1 MSATLPEEAKPSTTR
16 PARIGDI
23 SSGLALGFC
32 FAIAVA
38 LLVAGIA
45 LSPASDGAPGTAR
58 RLAIAGALG
67 CSAGLVALAA
77 TLIPF
82 VRRVVL
88 PPIVLTAFLVVVAY
102 SATTIGRDL
111 TLISYWRHS
120 HPSLALEDIAATSP
134 ALNERT
140 TYYALYALRRRI
152 AGSHLAIDPSLPL
165 DKWHLRYRADLADVA
180 NLPDSPTMPLP
191 SLAQTDAWVKAG
203 GLVIPLMQGKRLVL
217 PPEMAKPVV
226 VPAGSAFAITKVDNN
241 TYALVRT
248 DGAGP

>member
-1 MSATLPEEAKPSTTR
+1 MSATLPKEAKPSTTR

-38 LLVAGIA
+38 LLVAGII

-58 RLAIAGALG
+58 RIIIGGLLG
-67 CSAGLVALAA
+67 CSAGLLALAA
-77 TLIPF
+77 SLIPF

-88 PPIVLTAFLVVVAY
+88 PPILLVAFLVVVAY
-102 SATTIGRDL
+102 SALTVRRDL
-111 TLISYWRHS
+111 TLISYTQHS

-134 ALNERT
+134 AFNERT

-165 DKWHLRYRADLADVA
+165 DKWHLRYRADLADVV
-180 NLPDSPTMPLP
+180 NLPDSLTMPLP
-191 SLAQTDAWVKAG
+191 SLAETDAWAKAG
-203 GLVIPLMQGKRLVL
+203 GLVLPLMQSKRLVL
-217 PPEMAKPVV
+217 PPEMAKPGV
-226 VPAGSAFAITKVDNN
+226 VPAGSAFAITKVDDT

-248 DGAGP
+248 DGVIS